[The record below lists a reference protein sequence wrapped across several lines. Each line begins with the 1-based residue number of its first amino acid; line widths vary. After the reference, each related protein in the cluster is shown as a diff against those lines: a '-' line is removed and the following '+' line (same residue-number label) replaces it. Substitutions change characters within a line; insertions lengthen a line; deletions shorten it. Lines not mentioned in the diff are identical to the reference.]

1 MPPSPFSSDP
11 QPAKKLENVSV
22 NPHDGLHLSAWEEEL
37 KDDFDREFILNGIK
51 NGFDIIDKNATP
63 LPVEC
68 NNHKSAQPG
77 SPLYDQATAQVLK
90 EIQMGHYEVV
100 SEPPSIVS
108 PMGVI
113 PKPDGGV
120 RLIHDCS
127 LPKGQSVNDYCTS
140 DWHQSFRGLMMR
152 RPWSLMGASWQRWTS
167 KRLIGI

>member
-11 QPAKKLENVSV
+11 HPAKKLENVSV

-100 SEPPSIVS
+100 SEPP
-108 PMGVI
+108 
-113 PKPDGGV
+113 KY
-120 RLIHDCS
+120 C
-127 LPKGQSVNDYCTS
+127 QSNGRHT
-140 DWHQSFRGLMMR
+140 Q
-152 RPWSLMGASWQRWTS
+152 A
-167 KRLIGI
+167 